1 MLPCTAEIVCT
12 VLSVSMHPDVL
23 VPDVLLPDDPAVAQ
37 AWVRGVSKLNKSN
50 KESKTKLSTAL
61 QNCPKPDHT
70 LKPSPQ
76 RPAVLKVIPPVQ
88 K

>member
-1 MLPCTAEIVCT
+1 MT
-12 VLSVSMHPDVL
+12 VL
-23 VPDVLLPDDPAVAQ
+23 VPDVSLLCQ

-50 KESKTKLSTAL
+50 KESKTKLSIAL

-70 LKPSPQ
+70 VNASPQ
-76 RPAVLKVIPPVQ
+76 MPAVTLKVISPVQ